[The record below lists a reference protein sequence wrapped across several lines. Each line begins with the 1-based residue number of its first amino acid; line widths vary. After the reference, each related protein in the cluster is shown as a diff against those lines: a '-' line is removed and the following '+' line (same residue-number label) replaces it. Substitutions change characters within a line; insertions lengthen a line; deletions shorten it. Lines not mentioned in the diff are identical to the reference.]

1 MKRIRFLT
9 IPLLA
14 VLMGVALLLPVSAGA
29 ASMHTASTHT
39 ASAHTGALTQTVTN
53 DPATVNGVSGLFNG
67 TVTITHFVK
76 QGGQLL
82 GVGTVSGTITTA
94 SGAVLATLSSAPATV
109 PIQSAADPSC
119 TILVLHTG
127 AIHLDVLGLVIDL
140 SPIDLTITA
149 QQGPGNLLGNLLCA
163 VANLLNGGGPLT
175 ALTGLLNR
183 ILSLL

>member
-14 VLMGVALLLPVSAGA
+14 VLMGIALLLPLSAGA
-29 ASMHTASTHT
+29 ASMHATNTRT

-53 DPATVNGVSGLFNG
+53 NATTYNGVPALFNG
-67 TVTITHFVK
+67 TLTITHFVK

-82 GVGTVSGTITTA
+82 GLGTASGTITNLT
-94 SGAVLATLSSAPATV
+94 GGLLTPVTSAPATV
-109 PIQSAADPSC
+109 PIQSADPSC
-119 TILVLHTG
+119 SILTLHTG
-127 AIHLDVLGLVIDL
+127 AIHLDLLGLVVDL
-140 SPIDLTITA
+140 SPINLTITA
-149 QQGPGNLLGNLLCA
+149 QSGPGNLLGNLLCA

-175 ALTGLLNR
+175 SITGLLNR